1 MALPEHLGTYVY
13 LASLNDIDS
22 DYASRAKAYSTFNI
36 KQSKNNAGEAIQP
49 IQAAID
55 QLRNI
60 AAVQRTKE
68 HIAIKNYL
76 AKIDKYI
83 VDESIPDVLRQNLLK
98 QRNKISNL
106 DFNSYKSDQ
115 LDLIQAINIITQDI
129 NSYERRLKE
138 ISTPIKYSNEFQSR
152 FEFNIQER
160 VEHFFENS
168 GKTTHGRNIDRDRY
182 LSEIIDKK
190 IATELKNFPS
200 ELTNELKAI
209 FFIDFNNWIEN
220 RSSDKKAYTQ
230 LTLEDIEPLFKEYNQ
245 LAQNELTETHFQRLV
260 RSQSD
265 KVRQLALDLKQMI
278 HSTTI
283 SDKEYQ
289 YLVKKVDE
297 RSKKRSSSSS
307 SSKIRFQDD
316 DITFNQA
323 QALLK
328 TYNYNLQQNKDR
340 YAFTLHSRV
349 SHGNFYEYISTIL
362 KNAIN
367 IEGNVAGDLIL
378 PIGTVTFSENEQYE
392 QQELMNLS
400 QNLSN
405 VLTEDFKQQQN
416 LTIENF
422 DNLVKAQQELSNNMQ
437 SQLNK
442 SKKVINEINS
452 LNETFFIAHESTK
465 LYRGAEQQESEF
477 EDFHGRNMR
486 ALNALAKLYAS
497 PVIANSMIDPQL
509 LILYLINISEA
520 TLAVNQKPLEVYL
533 SLFAGLLMFDDI
545 KSLTESTIKQITSN
559 LPVSNIECLHV
570 YNIGGIYYPISV
582 FLDEL
587 IIQMDSII
595 NNLSI
600 DSSKTA
606 KAIIIGPTP
615 SVPENASLKDWKQ
628 LANETIQNTSIQIHF
643 LAGFSEYISALS
655 TNFYK

>member
-1 MALPEHLGTYVY
+1 MALPELGTYVY
-13 LASLNDIDS
+13 LASLNDIDP
-22 DYASRAKAYSTFNI
+22 DYANRAKAYSTFNI
-36 KQSKNNAGEAIQP
+36 KQSKNNAGESIQP
-49 IQAAID
+49 IQAAIA

-60 AAVQRTKE
+60 AAVQNTKE

-76 AKIDKYI
+76 AKINKYI
-83 VDESIPDVLRQNLLK
+83 EDESIPDILKQNLLK
-98 QRNKISNL
+98 QRDKIGNL

-115 LDLIQAINIITQDI
+115 LDLIQAINIVTQDI

-138 ISTPIKYSNEFQSR
+138 ISTPVKYSNEFQSR

-190 IATELKNFPS
+190 IATELKNFPP
-200 ELTNELKAI
+200 ELINELKAI

-220 RSSDKKAYTQ
+220 KSSNKKAYTQ
-230 LTLEDIEPLFKEYNQ
+230 LEMEDIEPLFKEYSQ

-265 KVRQLALDLKQMI
+265 KVHQLALDLKQMI

-289 YLVKKVDE
+289 YLAKKVDE
-297 RSKKRSSSSS
+297 RSKNYNNNNS
-307 SSKIRFQDD
+307 SSKIHFQGN
-316 DITFNQA
+316 DITLNQA
-323 QALLK
+323 RALLK
-328 TYNYNLQQNKDR
+328 TYNYNLQQDDGR

-378 PIGTVTFSENEQYE
+378 PIGTVTFSENEQHE

-405 VLTEDFKQQQN
+405 ILTEDFKQQQN

-442 SKKVINEINS
+442 SKKAINEINS

-465 LYRGAEQQESEF
+465 LYRGAEQQESDF

-486 ALNALAKLYAS
+486 ALNALTKLYAS

-545 KSLTESTIKQITSN
+545 RSLTESTIKQITSN
-559 LPVSNIECLHV
+559 LPTSNIECLHV

-582 FLDEL
+582 FLNEL
-587 IIQMDSII
+587 IIQMDSIV

-600 DSSKTA
+600 DSSRTA
-606 KAIIIGPTP
+606 SAIITGPTP
-615 SVPENASLKDWKQ
+615 SAPKNTDLNSWKQ

-643 LAGFSEYISALS
+643 LTGFSEYISALFA
-655 TNFYK
+655 NFYK